1 MYMLLFWRQVVKNI
15 EKGFSYI
22 ELLRQD
28 KLQDVIER
36 IENKQQYS
44 YDPNGIE

>member
-1 MYMLLFWRQVVKNI
+1 RYVLMIEADTLTF
-15 EKGFSYI
+15 EKGFSPI
-22 ELLRQD
+22 EFLKPD
-28 KLQDVIER
+28 ELQDVIER